1 METMLSLHRE
11 KGNPLHSRPGRG
23 PGSAGSSVQTGPRG
37 GAGRNTRNPVTH
49 LQAVLLPEASC
60 APGPLGLRSAGLQ
73 RRSRASWSWSL
84 PAPRR
89 HPPRDPR
96 PAGHAGAGV
105 GARRGTS
112 EPLSPRA
119 GRTPLQQEKFP
130 RPASA
135 RGPGRGAG
143 AAARGREQA
152 PHAPP
157 RLGLGSP
164 EARGAGRQ
172 ASKAQR
178 GPRRGGRARGSLRPA
193 ARPGGAGRAG
203 RRALPRRAA
212 AAASPSRKRHIDPGA
227 CPPPAPPPLLRPLGR
242 PPAPARAPGP
252 SPWRWPSGSGSPLAG

>member
-1 METMLSLHRE
+1 ML
-11 KGNPLHSRPGRG
+11 PGL
-23 PGSAGSSVQTGPRG
+23 SVSEVQGSSNDREPA
-37 GAGRNTRNPVTH
+37 GAGRSRRRAPTRSGTPARQGT
-49 LQAVLLPEASC
+49 QEGLPPP
-60 APGPLGLRSAGLQ
+60 PGGG
-73 RRSRASWSWSL
+73 
-84 PAPRR
+84 
-89 HPPRDPR
+89 
-96 PAGHAGAGV
+96 
-105 GARRGTS
+105 RRGTS

-152 PHAPP
+152 PHALP
-157 RLGLGSP
+157 RLRLGSP
-164 EARGAGRQ
+164 EARGAGGRT
-172 ASKAQR
+172 SKEQR
-178 GPRRGGRARGSLRPA
+178 GLGRGGRARGSLRPA

-203 RRALPRRAA
+203 RRALPLPAS

-227 CPPPAPPPLLRPLGR
+227 FPPPAPPPLLRPLGR

>member
-96 PAGHAGAGV
+96 PAGPAGGPRHHRPAGDGGGGAQRHQRATLPARGQNSAPAGKVPSPGLRPRPRARSRGRSPRPGAGS
-105 GARRGTS
+105 A
-112 EPLSPRA
+112 
-119 GRTPLQQEKFP
+119 
-130 RPASA
+130 RPAAARARLPGGSGRRPPGLEGTAGTGA
-135 RGPGRGAG
+135 RGPGAG
-143 AAARGREQA
+143 KFAAR
-152 PHAPP
+152 
-157 RLGLGSP
+157 SP
-164 EARGAGRQ
+164 A
-172 ASKAQR
+172 
-178 GPRRGGRARGSLRPA
+178 GGRRP
-193 ARPGGAGRAG
+193 
-203 RRALPRRAA
+203 
-212 AAASPSRKRHIDPGA
+212 
-227 CPPPAPPPLLRPLGR
+227 GR
-242 PPAPARAPGP
+242 PPRAP
-252 SPWRWPSGSGSPLAG
+252 SPRLRRRLPFQEAPY